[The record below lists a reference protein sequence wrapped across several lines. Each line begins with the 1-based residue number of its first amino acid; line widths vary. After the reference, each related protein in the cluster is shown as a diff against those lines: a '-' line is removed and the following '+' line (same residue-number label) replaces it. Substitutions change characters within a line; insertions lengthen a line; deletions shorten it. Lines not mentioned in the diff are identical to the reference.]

1 MKLIVVSPSGQNDA
15 ELPHL
20 FKMLERG
27 LQTYH
32 VSKPKFSTRELRD
45 FISQIPEKY
54 HNRLV
59 IHSHH
64 ELVMKFNLKGIHL
77 SGIHKKRK
85 FSSWLRRRW
94 WKLFNNQLLFS
105 TSYKSIDPL
114 LFNDKKYDYVFLS
127 PVFDSLSGNFQAG
140 FFEYNLRYA
149 LNNSKQFT
157 VARGGVSADN
167 LQLASELGF
176 DGVAFYSSIWK
187 TPNPFQEFL
196 KVQEKFIE
204 LKIPIE

>member
-32 VSKPKFSTRELRD
+32 ISKPKFSTRELRD

-94 WKLFNNQLLFS
+94 WKLFNNRNGTTRITAFRFP
-105 TSYKSIDPL
+105 TSI
-114 LFNDKKYDYVFLS
+114 
-127 PVFDSLSGNFQAG
+127 SL
-140 FFEYNLRYA
+140 A
-149 LNNSKQFT
+149 L
-157 VARGGVSADN
+157 
-167 LQLASELGF
+167 E
-176 DGVAFYSSIWK
+176 I
-187 TPNPFQEFL
+187 
-196 KVQEKFIE
+196 
-204 LKIPIE
+204 